1 MSPCRATASATR
13 FPIVP
18 YPLITIFAG
27 IGKLRSQRTAE
38 GRKRLV
44 WTRRPTGPQKVLLS
58 PRGLRPH
65 ALLLLRQGPEGRV
78 PILRRRGVLRS
89 HEGRPVRERLGV
101 PRGAERDAGRLRDR
115 QQRDLV
121 RLVLRPARVRDALSR
136 EAPGTFL
143 PSPGLGHVHALQ
155 LLRQRSPGDL
165 PVLR

>member
-44 WTRRPTGPQKVLLS
+44 WTRRPTGPQKVL
-58 PRGLRPH
+58 PGH
-65 ALLLLRQGPEGRV
+65 ALLLLRQGREGRV
-78 PILRRRGVLRS
+78 PVLRRRGVLRS

-115 QQRDLV
+115 QQRNLV
-121 RLVLRPARVRDALSR
+121 RLLLRATRVRDAVSR
-136 EAPGTFL
+136 KLPGTFL
-143 PSPGLGHVHALQ
+143 PSPALGHGHALQ
-155 LLRQRSPGDL
+155 LLRQRSAGDV